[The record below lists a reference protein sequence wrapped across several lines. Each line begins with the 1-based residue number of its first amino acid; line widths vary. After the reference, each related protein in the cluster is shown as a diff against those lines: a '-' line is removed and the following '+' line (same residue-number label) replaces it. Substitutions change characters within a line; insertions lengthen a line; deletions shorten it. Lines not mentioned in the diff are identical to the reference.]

1 MRKHSVRV
9 LGILLCLLVLEGL
22 SWSAQAADD
31 SSAPFREASE
41 AYGQGDFAGASRLFL
56 ETITQN
62 GYSAGICNNLA
73 AVYAQ
78 MGKTGLAVVNYQRAA
93 FLAPADPEIQ
103 ANLHSLQKQAG
114 IFPSE
119 SKAIKLLAFS
129 LSQQQ
134 WSSVLL
140 IGLAACALA
149 ITCFYREVLSHRLFY
164 GSVLVAVLMIG
175 CSVAALITQQHRWQA
190 AVVIAADTHL
200 LISPFT
206 GAGSVAQIDEGR
218 LVYIERKHAEFVAV
232 IDDAGKK
239 GWLPKAAIEKI
250 LP

>member
-1 MRKHSVRV
+1 MRKHSVRI
-9 LGILLCLLVLEGL
+9 LGILLCLLVLVGL
-22 SWSAQAADD
+22 SWSAQAADNP
-31 SSAPFREASE
+31 SAPFREASE

-56 ETITQN
+56 GTITQN

-73 AVYAQ
+73 AAYAQ

-103 ANLHSLQKQAG
+103 ANLRSLQKQAG

-119 SKAIKLLAFS
+119 PKAIEQLAFS

-149 ITCFYREVLSHRLFY
+149 ATCLHREVLGRRLLY
-164 GSVLVAVLMIG
+164 GSVLTAVLMIG
-175 CSVAALITQQHRWQA
+175 SSVTALFTQQHRWQA
-190 AVVIAADTHL
+190 AVVIAADAHL
-200 LISPFT
+200 LISPFAE
-206 GAGSVAQIDEGR
+206 AGSVAKIDEGR
-218 LVYIERKHAEFVAV
+218 LVHIERKHAEFVAI
-232 IDDAGKK
+232 IDEAGKK